1 MAINTQKLLNTKVST
16 VSGKSIGASQGTTQ
30 DLSFIREGL
39 ININRV
45 FRRKLRFQKEQS
57 EDARKDAEKKEFK
70 RREKFLEGARK
81 IAGARKGMLG
91 RLIPAKARSYWETIK
106 NYFLTIFLGFIALRL
121 VSIVPQLK
129 KLITFLAG
137 AADFVINWGGKI
149 LNGLVSFIGWTDKLY
164 GGFRDVFGGIF
175 GAKGLGALDTVT
187 NAIVD
192 ILNIL
197 GVVGSMSL
205 YLAARLGSL
214 TGLGGKSVSG
224 STRGGGGA
232 NQSLI
237 KSRAREIRARNAALV
252 KRRSLLKRIRLE
264 ILEREKLKSR
274 FFERRT
280 IKKSFRRQTHW
291 IRPVR
296 LSTVAAGES
305 AVRIGTIKTD
315 EYKKILKDLTAKK
328 GGRVTKDIQLIQE
341 HQQGQIF
348 DNQNKIKKKFVKGSG
363 KVNVGRLVSK
373 MPDIRQTRFIDS
385 AQTKGTPSVK
395 ALQLIEKI
403 QRLQIEQGKNPSQFP
418 KNLKHN
424 IRNQVKLKIKKP
436 SAIKL
441 KPGKFRVVKGG
452 NAIVTIVGTIMVN
465 LGLGA
470 LFNQIN
476 TRMVSPF
483 WEKNKLIGSDAWFMG
498 QYIKWP
504 LSRIKA
510 QKKELKRFVSL
521 KEEWDKTGLSRTL
534 RVLGFVPGLL
544 GLDFNTFAAPYRS
557 DKNYQENLRHIS
569 LLEVAETQAGNNQSI
584 NKSASYDS
592 KSSNNIIIN
601 NSGGNNQSADV
612 DNNQR
617 NVPIFVTGGSSSSD
631 ADILYKK

>member
-1 MAINTQKLLNTKVST
+1 MQ
-16 VSGKSIGASQGTTQ
+16 
-30 DLSFIREGL
+30 
-39 ININRV
+39 
-45 FRRKLRFQKEQS
+45 
-57 EDARKDAEKKEFK
+57 
-70 RREKFLEGARK
+70 
-81 IAGARKGMLG
+81 
-91 RLIPAKARSYWETIK
+91 
-106 NYFLTIFLGFIALRL
+106 
-121 VSIVPQLK
+121 
-129 KLITFLAG
+129 
-137 AADFVINWGGKI
+137 
-149 LNGLVSFIGWTDKLY
+149 
-164 GGFRDVFGGIF
+164 
-175 GAKGLGALDTVT
+175 
-187 NAIVD
+187 
-192 ILNIL
+192 
-197 GVVGSMSL
+197 
-205 YLAARLGSL
+205 
-214 TGLGGKSVSG
+214 
-224 STRGGGGA
+224 
-232 NQSLI
+232 
-237 KSRAREIRARNAALV
+237 
-252 KRRSLLKRIRLE
+252 
-264 ILEREKLKSR
+264 ILERKRLSSR

-280 IKKSFRRQTHW
+280 IKKSFSNVRQ
-291 IRPVR
+291 PV
-296 LSTVAAGES
+296 LSAGES
-305 AVRIGTIKTD
+305 AGAVRIGTLDKN
-315 EYKKILKDLTAKK
+315 EYKKILKDLTEKK

-363 KVNVGRLVSK
+363 KFKV
-373 MPDIRQTRFIDS
+373 PDIRQTRFIDS
-385 AQTKGTPSVK
+385 AQTKGKPSVK
-395 ALQLIEKI
+395 AFQLIEKI
-403 QRLQIEQGKNPSQFP
+403 QRLQIQQGKTPSQFP
-418 KNLKHN
+418 KNLKHK

-436 SAIKL
+436 PAPKL

-476 TRMVSPF
+476 TRIVSPF

-498 QYIKWP
+498 QYMKWP

-510 QKKELKRFVSL
+510 QKKELKRFVRL

>member
-224 STRGGGGA
+224 STRGGGGGGD
-232 NQSLI
+232 SVL
-237 KSRAREIRARNAALV
+237 KSRAREIRARTKQKDLL
-252 KRRSLLKRIRLE
+252 RRTRMQ
-264 ILEREKLKSR
+264 ILERKRLSSR

-280 IKKSFRRQTHW
+280 IKKSFSNVRQ
-291 IRPVR
+291 PV
-296 LSTVAAGES
+296 LSAGES
-305 AVRIGTIKTD
+305 AGAVRIGTLDKN
-315 EYKKILKDLTAKK
+315 EYKKILKDLTEKK

-363 KVNVGRLVSK
+363 KFKV
-373 MPDIRQTRFIDS
+373 PDIRQTRFIDS
-385 AQTKGTPSVK
+385 AQTKGKPSVK
-395 ALQLIEKI
+395 AFQLIEKI
-403 QRLQIEQGKNPSQFP
+403 QRLQIQQGKTPSQFP
-418 KNLKHN
+418 KNLKHK

-436 SAIKL
+436 PAPKL

-476 TRMVSPF
+476 TRIVSPF

-498 QYIKWP
+498 QYMKWP

-510 QKKELKRFVSL
+510 QKKELKRFVRL